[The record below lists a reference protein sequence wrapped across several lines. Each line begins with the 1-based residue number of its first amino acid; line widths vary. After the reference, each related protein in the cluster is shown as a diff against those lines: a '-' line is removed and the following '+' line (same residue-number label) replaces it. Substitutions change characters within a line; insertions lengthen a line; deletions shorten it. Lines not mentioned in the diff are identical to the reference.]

1 MKRVT
6 LTLAAVAFTVPLW
19 CRADLADDFHRIDGA
34 LDDALLGDT
43 YSGNDRFD
51 FDDRRR

>member
-34 LDDALLGDT
+34 LDDALLDT
-43 YSGNDRFD
+43 YSGTTDFD